1 MYKNMFRK
9 LVMLLLFS
17 FLPNSALAQKIS
29 EQQALQIAQQFLKGK
44 TFTAPA
50 KARGTNK
57 MASVN
62 KPFYVFNAEDN
73 GGFVIVSGDK
83 RAQAVLG
90 YSDKG
95 TFNYDKL
102 PINAKAWID
111 GYAKQINALDSQGE
125 VGVVRR
131 VSAQLDKEVTPLLGD
146 IAWNQ
151 MDPFNL
157 LCPYNDKSGQHYLT
171 GCGPT
176 AMAQIMYY
184 YRWPQGYAKGSKS
197 YYDEGCHQT
206 LSADFSKSKYD
217 WDKILPVYDSHYDY
231 QDSKWVDDFT
241 DEQANQVAK
250 LMRDCGFAAGAHY
263 DGDGTSSN
271 GNGVCE
277 ALKTY
282 FDYKQ
287 TTCCLPSNYYDKD
300 SWENIIRNELDNKR
314 PVLYGASVD
323 VGGHIFVCDGYDKN
337 GYFHFNWGW
346 GGAYNGYYATSAM
359 RGCDRGEIW
368 CGIQRSID
376 TGNQIISPRAD
387 SDFKWSSGN
396 KFSCGLAVWT
406 SVNNIELAIAAENL
420 TTGAVQ
426 YLSITPFSEVVSSD
440 GTWVNELT
448 LKGTLANG
456 NYKVYPVAR
465 ASGQGWEKFHFY
477 QLKNLQEYVLLN
489 VSNGVKSFSNDV
501 DKTKYLYNDVWYS
514 LNKTTHEAKASRY
527 IGGGINGKYTASS
540 LTISPSFT
548 YNGETYTVTAIDEDA
563 FSNCTSLTSI
573 TIPSSVKEIGPSAFY
588 QCTSLTNIS
597 LEGNITTVGPYA
609 FYGCTAL
616 ASATFGNKIT
626 SIGHYAFYKCTSLES
641 AILPSGLTAIEEYT
655 FYKCSSLAEVVI
667 PAKVTFI
674 GKLALYT
681 ESKNLHV
688 KSLITNPF
696 SYDEQSSI
704 YPKNILIVPDGTK
717 EKYKV
722 TDYWNQFRNI
732 MEESG
737 MKVGD
742 TFNVTENNNN
752 IYCKITDIDPRTIEI
767 TNFRPTNKLPE
778 EVIVPSSI
786 KGPDD
791 KTYKVTAIGASAMSG
806 SNEKWTSIVIPNTVT
821 TIGKLAF
828 SRSPT
833 LQTFIIPSSVTSIG
847 ESAFLSCTALVSVT
861 AKATTPISIPMSTF
875 QNTTSLTTLYVPKGA
890 ETAYRNAPVWGD
902 IANIIGIDMA
912 AEDANKI
919 ISFADAN
926 VKAVCIKKWDTD
938 GDGELSMAEAAA
950 VKSLDGAFYYNTGVI
965 MPGFSRPPLITSFD
979 ELQYFTGLTSI
990 ESSAFSNQS
999 QLSSVIIP
1007 ISVESIGASAF
1018 SGCSCLTSIT
1028 IPSNVTSIGWSAFK
1042 NCNSLSSIV
1051 VELGNPTYNSL
1062 DNCNAIIETS
1072 TNTLIAGCK
1081 NTIIPNSVT
1090 NIGEY
1095 AFYGCSKLTS
1105 IIIPNNVTR
1114 IDNSAFEECN
1124 SLTYVTIGSAV
1135 TSIGVRAFVC
1145 QSDEL
1150 NVTSL
1155 IQDPLLVVADEF
1167 SPKTS
1172 LMVPIGTLNAYKSTY
1187 PWRLF
1192 TNIGILG
1199 DANGDNTVDEKD
1211 ITAIADYLM
1220 GKKPTPFYEDSADAN
1235 GDRIVN
1241 VADIVT
1247 IIKFK

>member
-1 MYKNMFRK
+1 MKK
-9 LVMLLLFS
+9 LLFTLLTVITTLTVNAES
-17 FLPNSALAQKIS
+17 VSKQEALLKAQLFMPNK
-29 EQQALQIAQQFLKGK
+29 QFKE
-44 TFTAPA
+44 A
-50 KARGTNK
+50 KAYARGEKTD
-57 MASVN
+57 SQSESC
-62 KPFYVFNAEDN
+62 PFYIFNAEN
-73 GGFVIVSGDK
+73 KGGFIIVSGDD
-83 RAQAVLG
+83 RTQPILG
-90 YSDKG
+90 YSNTG
-95 TFNYDKL
+95 TFEYDNL
-102 PINAKAWID
+102 PENAKAWMD
-111 GYAKQINALDSQGE
+111 GYAKQINTLDDQDKVAGTRGASP
-125 VGVVRR
+125 
-131 VSAQLDKEVTPLLGD
+131 QLTKEVAPLLGE
-146 IAWNQ
+146 IAWYQ

-157 LCPYNDKSGQHYLT
+157 LCPFNDKSGQHYLT

-217 WDKILPVYDSHYDY
+217 WDKMLPVYDSHYEY
-231 QDSKWVDDFT
+231 QDGKRVSVNDFT
-241 DEQANQVAK
+241 DEQANEVAK

-263 DGDGTSSN
+263 DGDGTGSN
-271 GNGVCE
+271 GASICE

-287 TTCCLPSNYYDKD
+287 TTCYLSSYYYDKE
-300 SWENIIRNELDNKR
+300 SWEDILRNELDNKR
-314 PVLYGASVD
+314 PVLYSAGID
-323 VGGHIFVCDGYDKN
+323 VGGHLFVCDGYDKN
-337 GYFHFNWGW
+337 GFFHFNWGW
-346 GGAYNGYYATSAM
+346 GGKNNGYYATSAM

-376 TGNQIISPRAD
+376 TGKQIISPRAD

-396 KFSCGLAVWT
+396 KFSCSLAVWT

-426 YLSITPFSEVVSSD
+426 YLSITPFSEVVSHD

-448 LKGTLANG
+448 LKGTLSNG
-456 NYKVYPVAR
+456 NYKIYPVAR

-477 QLKNLQEYVLLN
+477 QLNNLQEYVLLT
-489 VSNGVKSFSNDV
+489 VSRGVKTFSNDV
-501 DKTKYLYNDVWYS
+501 NKTKYLYNGVWYS
-514 LNKTTHEAKASRY
+514 LDKTTHEAKATRY
-527 IGGGINGKYTASS
+527 IGSGINGRYTANS
-540 LTISPSFT
+540 LTISSSFT

-597 LEGNITTVGPYA
+597 LGNITTVGPYA

-667 PAKVTFI
+667 PATVTSI
-674 GKLALYT
+674 GEFALYT
-681 ESKNLHV
+681 ESQKLRV
-688 KSLITNPF
+688 KSLIKDPF
-696 SYDEQSSI
+696 SYAYQSI
-704 YPKNILIVPDGTK
+704 YPLEVLIVPDGTK
-717 EKYKV
+717 EKYQA
-722 TDYWNQFRNI
+722 TNYWNQFSTI

-742 TFNVTENNNN
+742 TFRVTDNNIL
-752 IYCKITDIDPRTIEI
+752 IYCKITDINSRTVEI
-767 TNFRPTNKLPE
+767 TNFRPTKKLSE
-778 EVIVPSSI
+778 EVIVPTSI
-786 KGPDD
+786 KGPDE
-791 KTYKVTAIGASAMSG
+791 KTYTVTAIGRSAMSG

-821 TIGKLAF
+821 TFGNYAF
-828 SRSPT
+828 SYSPT
-833 LQTFIIPSSVTSIG
+833 LQTFAIPSSVTSIG
-847 ESAFLSCTALVSVT
+847 EFAFLSCTALVSVT
-861 AKATTPISIPMSTF
+861 VKATTPISIPKSTF

-902 IANIIGIDMA
+902 IANIVGIDMA

-919 ISFADAN
+919 ITFADAN
-926 VKAVCIKKWDTD
+926 VKAVCIKEWDTD
-938 GDGELSMAEAAA
+938 GDGELSMAEAAS
-950 VKSLDGAFYYNTGVI
+950 VKSLDGAFSIPINSMT
-965 MPGFSRPPLITSFD
+965 MPGYSRPLITSFN
-979 ELQYFTGLTSI
+979 ELQYFTGLTFL
-990 ESSAFSNQS
+990 ESGAFSKQY

-1018 SGCSCLTSIT
+1018 YGCSSLTSIT
-1028 IPSNVTSIGWSAFK
+1028 IPSNVTSIGKTVFK
-1042 NCNSLSSIV
+1042 GCNSLSSIV
-1051 VELGNPTYNSL
+1051 VESGNPTYNSP

-1090 NIGEY
+1090 SIGDY

-1105 IIIPNNVTR
+1105 ITIPNNVTS
-1114 IDNSAFEECN
+1114 IGGSAFEECN

-1135 TSIGVRAFVC
+1135 TSIDMRAFVC
-1145 QSDEL
+1145 QSNEL

-1155 IQDPLLVVADEF
+1155 IQDPLLVNVVDAF
-1167 SPKTS
+1167 SPQTS
-1172 LMVPIGTLNAYKSTY
+1172 LMVPIGTLNVYKSTY
-1187 PWRLF
+1187 PWSLF
-1192 TNIGILG
+1192 SNIGILG
-1199 DANGDNTVDEKD
+1199 DANGNNTVDEKD
-1211 ITAIADYLM
+1211 ITAIVDYLM
-1220 GKKPTPFYEDSADAN
+1220 GKKPIPFYEDSADAN
-1235 GDRIVN
+1235 GDGIIN

-1247 IIKFK
+1247 IIKSK